1 MPADL
6 LVVLCV
12 ITTVYAVEETV
23 MDTRTA
29 TAELGWIAY
38 PASGW
43 EEVSGYD
50 ENLNTIRTY
59 QVCNVFE
66 PSQNNWLLTTF
77 IDRRGAQRVYVEMR
91 FTVRDCSSIPSVP
104 GSCKE
109 TFNLYYYETDSV
121 IATTKGTSFWMEAPY
136 LKVDTIAADESF
148 SQVDFGGRLM
158 KVNTEVRSFGPLSRN
173 GFYLA
178 FQDYGAC
185 MSLLSVRVFH
195 KKCPSVV
202 QNFAIFPE
210 TMTGAESTSLV
221 IARGTCIANSEEVD
235 VPIKLYCNGDGE
247 WMVPIGSCTCK
258 AGFEPDN
265 GNVCR
270 ACPQGTFKS
279 TQGPGLCLQCPPNSR
294 STVEAATICG
304 CRNGYYR
311 GDMDLPEA
319 SCTSVP
325 SGPRNVISIVNET
338 SVILEW
344 HPPRET
350 GARDDV
356 TYNIVCRKCRA
367 DRPLCSHCDDNVEYV
382 PRQQGLT
389 ETRVFISNLWAHTP
403 YAFEIHA
410 INGVTNKSPYPAQHV
425 SINITTNQA
434 APSMVPIMHQVSSTM
449 KSFTLSWPQPEQP
462 NGIIL
467 DYELRYYEKDHTELN
482 STMVRSQ
489 TNTARV
495 EGLRP
500 SIMYV
505 VQVRARTV
513 AGFGKYSSKQC
524 FQTLTDDEYK
534 SELREQLPLIAGS
547 AAAGVVFL
555 VSLVAIS
562 IVCSRKR
569 SYMKETIY
577 SDKLQHYSTGRELS
591 LRPDMSNCPSPMGC
605 PTHFSGSPGI
615 KIYIDPFTYE
625 DPNEAVREFAKEID
639 VSCVKIEEVIGA
651 GEFGE
656 VYKGRLKPAGKRELY
671 VAIKTLKAGYVEKQ
685 RRDFLSE
692 ASIMGQFDH
701 PNIIRLEGVV
711 TKSRPV
717 MIITEFMENGALDS
731 FLRQND
737 GQFTVI
743 QLVGMMRGIAAGMKY
758 LAEMNYVHRDLA
770 ARNILV
776 NSNLVCKVSDFG
788 LSRYLQDD
796 TSDPTYTSSL
806 GGKIPVRWTAPEAI
820 AYRKFTSASDVWS
833 YGIVMWEV
841 MSFGERPYW
850 DMSNQDVINA
860 IEQDYRLPPPMDCP
874 TALHQLMLDCW
885 QKDRN
890 ARPKFPDIVNTLDK
904 MMRNPT
910 SLKAVATITA
920 VPSQPLLGRSI
931 PDFTTFTSVE
941 DWLGAIKMGQYR
953 DTFLGSGFTSLP
965 LVAQIT
971 SEDLLR
977 IGVTLAGHQKK
988 ILSSVQS
995 MRDQMAQSPNSMA

>member
-1 MPADL
+1 MFGSTMALDF
-6 LVVLCV
+6 VVVFCLASA
-12 ITTVYAVEETV
+12 IAAVEETL

-29 TAELGWIAY
+29 TAELGWTAN
-38 PASGW
+38 PPSGW

-66 PSQNNWLLTTF
+66 PNQNNWLLTTF
-77 IDRRGAQRVYVEMR
+77 INRRGAHRIYTEMR
-91 FTVRDCSSIPSVP
+91 FTVRDCSSLPNVP

-109 TFNLYYYETDSV
+109 TFNLYYYETDSI
-121 IATTKGTSFWMEAPY
+121 IATKKSAFWTEAPY

-158 KVNTEVRSFGPLSRN
+158 KVNTEVRSFGPLTRN

-185 MSLLSVRVFH
+185 MSLLSVRVFF

-221 IARGTCIANSEEVD
+221 IARGTCIPNAEEVD

-247 WMVPIGSCTCK
+247 WMVPIGRCTCK
-258 AGFEPDN
+258 AGYEAEN
-265 GNVCR
+265 NVACK
-270 ACPQGTFKS
+270 ACPAGMFKANQGMGT
-279 TQGPGLCLQCPPNSR
+279 CAQCPTNSR
-294 STVEAATICG
+294 STSEASPICT

-311 GDMDLPEA
+311 ADFDSPEA
-319 SCTSVP
+319 ACTTP
-325 SGPRNVISIVNET
+325 ST
-338 SVILEW
+338 
-344 HPPRET
+344 
-350 GARDDV
+350 
-356 TYNIVCRKCRA
+356 
-367 DRPLCSHCDDNVEYV
+367 
-382 PRQQGLT
+382 
-389 ETRVFISNLWAHTP
+389 
-403 YAFEIHA
+403 
-410 INGVTNKSPYPAQHV
+410 
-425 SINITTNQA
+425 
-434 APSMVPIMHQVSSTM
+434 VPIMHQVSATM
-449 KSFTLSWPQPEQP
+449 RSITLSWPQPEQP

-467 DYELRYYEKDHTELN
+467 DYEIRYYEKVSRICHPEISSTVGSRPATDHNEYN
-482 STMVRSQ
+482 SSMAKSQ
-489 TNTARV
+489 TNTARI

-500 SIMYV
+500 GMVYV

-513 AGFGKYSSKQC
+513 AGYGKYSGKMC
-524 FQTLTDDEYK
+524 FQTLTDDDYK

-547 AAAGVVFL
+547 AAAGVVFI

-569 SYMKETIY
+569 AYSKEAVY
-577 SDKLQHYSTGRELS
+577 SDKLQHYSTGR
-591 LRPDMSNCPSPMGC
+591 
-605 PTHFSGSPGI
+605 GSPGM

-639 VSCVKIEEVIGA
+639 VSFVKIEEVIGA

-656 VYKGRLKPAGKRELY
+656 VYKGRLKLPSKREIY
-671 VAIKTLKAGYVEKQ
+671 VAIKTLKAGYSEKQ

-743 QLVGMMRGIAAGMKY
+743 QLVGMLRGIAAGMKY

-874 TALHQLMLDCW
+874 AALHQLMLDCW

-890 ARPKFPDIVNTLDK
+890 TRPRFTEIVNTLDK
-904 MMRNPT
+904 MIRNPA
-910 SLKAVATITA
+910 SLKTVATITA
-920 VPSQPLLGRSI
+920 VPSQPLLDRSI
-931 PDFTTFTSVE
+931 PDFTAFTSVE
-941 DWLGAIKMGQYR
+941 DWLSAIKMSQYR
-953 DTFLGSGFTSLP
+953 DNFLTAGFTSLQ
-965 LVAQIT
+965 LVAQMT

-988 ILSSVQS
+988 ILNSVQS
-995 MRDQMAQSPNSMA
+995 MRVQMSQSPTSMA